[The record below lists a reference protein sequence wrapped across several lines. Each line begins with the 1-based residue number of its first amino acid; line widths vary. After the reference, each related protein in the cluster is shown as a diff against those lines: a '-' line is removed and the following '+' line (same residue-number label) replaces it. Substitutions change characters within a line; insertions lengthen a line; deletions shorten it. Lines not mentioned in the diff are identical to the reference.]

1 MSTNRFPTVINSKG
15 IKASKVPILDL
26 NMENYYKIDVQ
37 MIIKGTKGGFKGSII
52 SSKKEQKQKKNRY
65 LNKQI
70 FKLFTPRRFKHKHT
84 HCALFQ
90 APSPPI

>member
-52 SSKKEQKQKKNRY
+52 SSKKE
-65 LNKQI
+65 
-70 FKLFTPRRFKHKHT
+70 
-84 HCALFQ
+84 
-90 APSPPI
+90 